1 MEGLAA
7 LRGDY
12 KKDKDS
18 IAFIDFWDLLESDMY
33 DERGLRSLIAPK

>member
-1 MEGLAA
+1 MESLAA

-18 IAFIDFWDLLESDMY
+18 IASIDFWDLLEGKYVRRKRIEELHS
-33 DERGLRSLIAPK
+33 P